1 MERWTGRVAVVTGAS
16 SGIGAAIAYQ
26 LQDHG
31 LHVVALARRQEKVQE
46 AVSNARE
53 GAKTRNRCNRYHPS
67 QVPTGKLYPRK
78 CDVQK
83 EEDILATFK
92 WVAETLGRVDILVNN
107 AGVAGEASVAEC
119 PTEEW
124 TRILDTNVLGL
135 SICTREAVKI
145 MRSKGVN
152 DGHIVHISSIA
163 GHLPPRSGKGSMYA
177 ASKHAVRA
185 LTEGLRKDFVEHK
198 ENIKITSVSPGVV
211 NTDIFNTSPRIDANM
226 FYSLPNLNSEDVAD
240 AVIYA
245 ISTPPHVQI
254 HEIIIKPV
262 GEPI

>member
-1 MERWTGRVAVVTGAS
+1 MQRWEGRIAVVTGTS
-16 SGIGAAIAYQ
+16 SGIGAAITYQ
-26 LQDHG
+26 LLDNG
-31 LHVVALARRQEKVQE
+31 VNVVALARRVEKIEE
-46 AVSNARE
+46 AVSKARE
-53 GAKTRNRCNRYHPS
+53 GAKTRNSYHPS
-67 QVPTGKLYPRK
+67 KVPAGKLYPRK

-92 WVAETLGRVDILVNN
+92 WVADTLGKVDILVNN
-107 AGVAGEASVAEC
+107 AGVIGEG
-119 PTEEW
+119 PITDTTTEEW
-124 TRILDTNVLGL
+124 TRILNTNVLGL

-152 DGHIVHISSIA
+152 DGHIVHISSVA
-163 GHLPPRSGKGSMYA
+163 GHMPPFSGDSAMYS

-211 NTDIFNTSPRIDANM
+211 HTDIANTTSRVDASM
-226 FYSLPNLNSEDVAD
+226 FYSLPNLNAEDVAD
-240 AVIYA
+240 AVTYA

-262 GEPI
+262 GEPF

>member
-1 MERWTGRVAVVTGAS
+1 MERWTGRVAVVTGTSA
-16 SGIGAAIAYQ
+16 GIGAAIAYQ

-31 LHVVALARRQEKVQE
+31 LHVVALARREEKIAE
-46 AVSNARE
+46 AVSKARE
-53 GAKTRNRCNRYHPS
+53 EAKTRNRYQPS
-67 QVPTGKLYPRK
+67 KVPAGKLYPRK

-107 AGVAGEASVAEC
+107 AGVGGEASIAEC

-124 TRILDTNVLGL
+124 TRILNTNVLGL

-152 DGHIVHISSIA
+152 DGHIVHISSVA
-163 GHLPPRSGKGSMYA
+163 GHLPTMSGKGAMYA

-211 NTDIFNTSPRIDANM
+211 HTDIVNTSPRIDRE
-226 FYSLPNLNSEDVAD
+226 FFLSLPYLNSEDVAD
-240 AVIYA
+240 AVTYA

-262 GEPI
+262 GEPF